1 MWPSGWNQGE
11 QIVPKKVEAKKEK
24 SEFKF
29 CVKCI
34 GYAIVDVMVMFH
46 GLIKKLL

>member
-1 MWPSGWNQGE
+1 MAQKQESVMTE
-11 QIVPKKVEAKKEK
+11 VKKEK

-29 CVKCI
+29 CIKCV
-34 GYAIVDVMVMFH
+34 GYAIVDVLVMFH